1 MFETFDHTADL
12 GLRITAPDEA
22 TLFAEAGRA
31 LTSILVE
38 NPDEVTPTVQHDV
51 EIEGTDVEYLFFDWL
66 SELLY
71 RYESTQFLGCRFDVT
86 RTAAGLKATVHG
98 ETLDHARHRPSHEVK
113 AITYHGL
120 TVSSESDG
128 WSAEVIVDI

>member
-22 TLFAEAGRA
+22 ALFAEAGRA

-38 NPDEVTPTVQHDV
+38 NPDEVLPTTRHEV

-71 RYESTQFLGCRFDVT
+71 RYESTHFLGCRFEVKRNST
-86 RTAAGLKATVHG
+86 GLKAALHG
-98 ETLDHARHRPSHEVK
+98 ETIDRTRHRPSHEVK

-120 TVSSESDG
+120 SVASDADG